1 MGITIVSAGKGEG
14 KTTFLCESAARLA
27 ALGRTVGGIASPAVF
42 EDDRRVGYDLLDLRA
57 GNRRRL
63 AQVAKSS
70 TATNTV
76 GMYRLGDAAV
86 TEGNISII
94 SAVRDRLDV
103 VILDEVGP
111 LEFRGG
117 GWAPAL
123 EVALRECSPG
133 QELIIVV
140 RPSLVDELPKR
151 FPSDMWASAERIS
164 PPWPASLW
172 R

>member
-42 EDDRRVGYDLLDLRA
+42 EDDQRVGYDLLDLRV
-57 GNRRRL
+57 GHRRRL
-63 AQVAKSS
+63 AQVAKAPIV
-70 TATNTV
+70 TPTV

-86 TEGNISII
+86 TEGNISVI

-103 VILDEVGP
+103 IILDEVGP

-123 EVALRECSPG
+123 EVALRECLPG
-133 QELIIVV
+133 QELIVVV
-140 RPSLVDELPKR
+140 RPSLVEELPDR
-151 FPSDMWASAERIS
+151 FPSALWDSAERIS